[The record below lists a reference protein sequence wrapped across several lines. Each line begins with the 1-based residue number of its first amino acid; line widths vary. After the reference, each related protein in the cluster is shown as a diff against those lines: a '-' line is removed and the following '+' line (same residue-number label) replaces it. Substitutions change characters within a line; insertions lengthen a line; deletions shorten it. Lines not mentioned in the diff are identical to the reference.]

1 MKNLTREQTQNLAN
15 VFSAINDFIAGKF
28 VLSDI
33 RLSKLVNAVNNC
45 KHVYDLI
52 LQCSKHFDFDAELQS
67 ASVHNKINGGFFR
80 LPSDSDKVIALTYGL
95 LLAVYSGKIN
105 LQSFATENFYNR
117 KGQNEV
123 FSNFALVMIL
133 PFKTEILKRLQC
145 KEDGTHFVYEFASVV
160 TPSKSKAEQVSVD
173 DLMDSSEK
181 EKVKQGFLRLKE
193 ELTVLVSVVKQTKKL
208 NIDKKEEVVIV
219 ANAMLAAIRQHDI
232 KTVSALSI
240 ALNYILHKNRAL
252 APYFYNFVERL
263 SELL

>member
-1 MKNLTREQTQNLAN
+1 MKNLTKEQTQSLAN

-33 RLSKLVNAVNNC
+33 RLSKLVTAVNNC

-52 LQCSKHFDFDAELQS
+52 LQCSKNFDFDAELQS
-67 ASVHNKINGGFFR
+67 ASVHNKINGGYFK
-80 LPSDSDKVIALTYGL
+80 LPTESDKVIALTYGL
-95 LLAVYSGKIN
+95 LVAVYAGKIN
-105 LQSFATENFYNR
+105 LQAFAKENFYNR

-160 TPSKSKAEQVSVD
+160 KPGKSKAEQVSVD
-173 DLMDSSEK
+173 DLMDTSEK

-193 ELTVLVSVVKQTKKL
+193 ELSVLVSVVKQTKKL
-208 NIDKKEEVVIV
+208 SLDKKEEVVIV
-219 ANAMLAAIRQHDI
+219 ANAMLSAIRHHDI
-232 KTVSALSI
+232 KAVSALSI
-240 ALNYILHKNRAL
+240 GLNYILHKNKVL
-252 APYFYNFVERL
+252 APYFYSFVEQL
-263 SELL
+263 SDLL